1 MITPCVILTDEQAV
15 SLDFVF
21 SDEIL
26 PGIRIAGYLT
36 ERRAKEDAKE
46 SGGMFAWI
54 DYVKQR
60 WIPFKSFCE

>member
-15 SLDFVF
+15 ALDFIF

-26 PGIRIAGYLT
+26 PCIRIAPYET
-36 ERRAKEDAKE
+36 ERRAKEDAEE

-54 DYVKQR
+54 DYEKV
-60 WIPFKSFCE
+60 FLS

>member
-1 MITPCVILTDEQAV
+1 MITPCVILTDEQAANM
-15 SLDFVF
+15 DFLF

-26 PGIRIAGYLT
+26 PGVRIAPYET

-54 DYVKQR
+54 DYEKVFLR
-60 WIPFKSFCE
+60 